1 VTDDDQ
7 ADFLQSL
14 SARTR
19 ACLLNGGLTSIE
31 SLASKNVRQ
40 LLLLPNFNRRALQE
54 VAALLASFGMVPLG
68 EPPLGPDPLPGI
80 AARRNL
86 KEEDCRRLRMLHST
100 LRQQQRRREAIR
112 KEFEARLARADERI
126 KQTQQA
132 GAALSNE
139 LAIAIGDNW
148 DVAVERLGL
157 ALPDT
162 HQNPY

>member
-1 VTDDDQ
+1 MADDNQD
-7 ADFLQSL
+7 DFLKSF

-19 ACLLNGGLTSIE
+19 DCLLNEGLTSIE
-31 SLASKNVRQ
+31 SLASKSVRE

-80 AARRNL
+80 AAKRNL

-100 LRQQQRRREAIR
+100 LRQQQRRREALR
-112 KEFEARLARADERI
+112 KELESRLARADERI
-126 KQTQQA
+126 QQTQQA
-132 GAALSNE
+132 GAVLSNE
-139 LAIAIGDNW
+139 LAIAIGENW
-148 DVAVERLGL
+148 EIAVERLGL

-162 HQNPY
+162 HQDPY

>member
-19 ACLLNGGLTSIE
+19 ACLLNGDLTSIE
-31 SLASKNVRQ
+31 SLASKTVRQ

-80 AARRNL
+80 AASRNL

-112 KEFEARLARADERI
+112 KEFEARLAGADERI

-139 LAIAIGDNW
+139 LAIAIGDKW